1 MSRKSSIHLTVSFD
15 KWVGHKKMLRL
26 LNDLSLKR
34 KVKARKNRS
43 EMTSELRTICDR
55 KDGEIVRLKEKA
67 GRVLNV
73 ELELQNLRTDY
84 KRLKMYNEL
93 LKMRAEKQ
101 KDDLAQMLEENERLR
116 TISDSPIKKAA
127 ADVNYRERIEYLTAE
142 NKRLKQELYKKK
154 DKDQPSNQLGV
165 LADENKGLKEEVS
178 KKESAIRA
186 CNSNI
191 AKLTEE
197 RNRFVLENTR
207 LIEERRILM
216 QKLKEGTSARAHKAS
231 GGCDKISKNNSRLL
245 VLENDEKLAR
255 GKDEF
260 KNKPAIYLLE
270 EKNKKLVDE
279 IEVLKEENRSL
290 KNKCSRLE
298 ASTLSEKSNKLTG
311 TKEFDKE
318 SNELFTINKELKATV
333 EKMNKEKESLKLLL
347 ETSGSEIIS
356 SSKVAELEETVRSL
370 KMQNNELKQKSLV
383 ETNSQSRILAP
394 HLPRESK
401 AMKLNPKGTPTSK
414 AANKDVAQLEAKTKE
429 LTEENKKLKETI
441 NSVKAA
447 NESEIKT
454 LVKKNQALEAEL
466 NKLKKEK
473 EVELTSLKEKIELIT
488 KANQSF
494 RQEIDSK
501 ETDYTTSQSMREVA
515 RMLEHSEAEMKL
527 KAIAY
532 LAEQEPT
539 LDTCTSIVAS
549 GCLLGL
555 LRIMTGA
562 DVHLVSL
569 ASNVVISTLH
579 TKPALELF
587 TRCNGVPY
595 TLSLIV
601 LYEFIL

>member
-207 LIEERRILM
+207 LIEERRIPVSYTHLT
-216 QKLKEGTSARAHKAS
+216 LPT
-231 GGCDKISKNNSRLL
+231 I
-245 VLENDEKLAR
+245 
-255 GKDEF
+255 
-260 KNKPAIYLLE
+260 
-270 EKNKKLVDE
+270 
-279 IEVLKEENRSL
+279 
-290 KNKCSRLE
+290 CS
-298 ASTLSEKSNKLTG
+298 
-311 TKEFDKE
+311 
-318 SNELFTINKELKATV
+318 V
-333 EKMNKEKESLKLLL
+333 
-347 ETSGSEIIS
+347 
-356 SSKVAELEETVRSL
+356 
-370 KMQNNELKQKSLV
+370 
-383 ETNSQSRILAP
+383 
-394 HLPRESK
+394 
-401 AMKLNPKGTPTSK
+401 
-414 AANKDVAQLEAKTKE
+414 
-429 LTEENKKLKETI
+429 
-441 NSVKAA
+441 
-447 NESEIKT
+447 
-454 LVKKNQALEAEL
+454 
-466 NKLKKEK
+466 
-473 EVELTSLKEKIELIT
+473 
-488 KANQSF
+488 
-494 RQEIDSK
+494 
-501 ETDYTTSQSMREVA
+501 
-515 RMLEHSEAEMKL
+515 
-527 KAIAY
+527 
-532 LAEQEPT
+532 
-539 LDTCTSIVAS
+539 
-549 GCLLGL
+549 
-555 LRIMTGA
+555 
-562 DVHLVSL
+562 
-569 ASNVVISTLH
+569 
-579 TKPALELF
+579 
-587 TRCNGVPY
+587 
-595 TLSLIV
+595 
-601 LYEFIL
+601 